1 MDREPLKTRYDAYIV
16 MLVSVTYASRLS
28 SLPSIYRVK
37 RWVQLTSSQSK
48 PSLTSMDVRFVN
60 RMESRQ
66 LNARYRQRDYPTN
79 VLTFVYDNHA
89 DVVLCAPVVR
99 TEATEQGKLLISHYA
114 HLIIH
119 GTLHALG
126 FDHQT
131 SRMAKDME
139 SREISLMSY
148 LGYAN
153 PYT

>member
-1 MDREPLKTRYDAYIV
+1 

-37 RWVQLTSSQSK
+37 RWVQLTCSQSK

-79 VLTFVYDNHA
+79 VLTFVYDNSHVAHA

-153 PYT
+153 PYA